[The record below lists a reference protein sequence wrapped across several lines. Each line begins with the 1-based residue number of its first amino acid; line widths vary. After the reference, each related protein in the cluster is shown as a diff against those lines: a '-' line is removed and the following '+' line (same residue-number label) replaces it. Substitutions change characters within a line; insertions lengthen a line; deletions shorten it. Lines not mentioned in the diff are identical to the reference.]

1 MKKLYTILT
10 SCLFLAS
17 LGSCQNEE
25 LGQNA
30 IGYLRLEVGTD
41 KTTQTRA
48 EDEYNPKQIAVKI
61 VNSAGKTVKETDDCT
76 TWTEAIELPVGIYTI
91 EASSAGFDG
100 KTAGWDKPYYA
111 IPAKRLSASWLMY

>member
-10 SCLFLAS
+10 ACLLLAY

-76 TWTEAIELPVGIYTI
+76 TWTEAIELPVGTYTI

-100 KTAGWDKPYYA
+100 KRQDGTSPTMLLRT
-111 IPAKRLSASWLMY
+111 P